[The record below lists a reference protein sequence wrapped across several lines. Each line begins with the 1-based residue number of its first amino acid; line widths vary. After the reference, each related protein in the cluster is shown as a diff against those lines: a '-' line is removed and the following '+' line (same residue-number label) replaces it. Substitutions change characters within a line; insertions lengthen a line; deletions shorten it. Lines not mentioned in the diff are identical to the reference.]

1 MSDTL
6 IGENGM
12 EKKIENY
19 SNGYKQAAR
28 TAVAEGCVLLKNDAG
43 VLPLKRG
50 CKVALFGRSQFHYY
64 KSGTGSGGMV
74 NTAYVTGVKEAIEQS
89 GAFEL
94 NQKLLQT
101 YEEWLQTHPYD
112 QGQGWA
118 QEPWYQEEMPITAE
132 FAAQLATESEVAVIL
147 IGRTAG
153 EDKDNKAEAGS
164 YLLTAQ
170 EEEMLAHVC
179 QAFEKTVVLLN
190 VGNIIDMK
198 WVQTYNPNTVMYI
211 WQGGQEGGNGVLDL
225 LDGTVSPSGGLADTI
240 AYDIADYASTAN
252 YGDPDQNFYA
262 EDIYVGYRYFSTFA
276 PEKVMYP
283 FGYGLSYTS
292 FSIDAQMVSEQEVT
306 AMVTNTGNHAG
317 KKIVLVFAEAPQGL
331 LGKPSRILVSFGKT
345 GELQPGEK
353 ETLTFAIRK
362 KDYASYDESGVTG
375 HKDCFVLEAGEYR
388 FYVGSDVNA
397 AKEIGSF
404 VMPETTVVEQ
414 LQEALAPV
422 IAFDALKPGA
432 KKADGTYERSSVPV
446 QLRTV
451 DPKERRK
458 EHLPQESVPTGD
470 RGIRLS
476 DVESGKATME
486 EFVAQL
492 SDEELIWLVRGEGM
506 CSPKVTAGTA
516 AAFGGLCEE
525 LTHYG
530 LPAACCADGP
540 SGIRMDCGLLAFAMP
555 NGTCLAC
562 TFNEAL
568 SEELYEYE
576 GIELRKNKIDTLLG
590 PGINIHRNPL
600 NGRNFEYF
608 SEDPYLTGRLA
619 AAQLRAM
626 HRYGVT
632 GTIKH
637 FAGNNQEYKR
647 HQTNSIVSQRA
658 LREIY
663 LRGFEIA
670 VKEGQARSIMTTYA
684 PVNGIWTAGN
694 YDLNTTVLREDW
706 GYTGIVMT
714 DWWATI
720 NEEGGTADIKQVG
733 AMVRAQND
741 LYMVTG
747 DAKCNGNDDNLEEE
761 VRSGKVTRGELQ
773 RAAIN
778 ICGFL
783 LSSLAYVRQE
793 NRLTP
798 MDEKLA
804 QLAKEENTQTG
815 PIINVETTGTE
826 LVIDGSQFDTS
837 QGSSVTFAA
846 TVAIRGTYQ
855 IVLRARATESS
866 FELAQIPVSVF
877 RDQTLAGMITLNGAQ
892 KQWKDY
898 VLDLPG
904 EITRHTSYLKFYFG
918 ISGLEIESC
927 KLVLTKDMDEEIQQ
941 RLATFSY
948 VED

>member
-1 MSDTL
+1 
-6 IGENGM
+6 M

-19 SNGYKQAAR
+19 INGYKHAAR

-43 VLPLKRG
+43 VLPLKKG

-94 NQKLLQT
+94 NQKLLHT
-101 YEEWLQTHPYD
+101 YEEWLKTHPYD

-118 QEPWYQEEMPITAE
+118 QEPWFQEEMPISGE
-132 FAAQLATESEVAVIL
+132 FAAEIARESEVAIIL

-164 YLLTAQ
+164 YLLT
-170 EEEMLAHVC
+170 EEEAHMLEHVC
-179 QAFEKTVVLLN
+179 AAFEKTVVLLN

-198 WVQTYNPNTVMYI
+198 WVKTYDPSAVMYI

-225 LDGTVSPSGGLADTI
+225 LDGTLSPSGGLADTI
-240 AYDIADYASTAN
+240 AYDISDYASTAN

-276 PEKVMYP
+276 PEKVLYP
-283 FGYGLSYTS
+283 FGYGMSYTS
-292 FSIDAQMVSEQEVT
+292 FSIDARMVSEQEVT
-306 AMVTNTGNHAG
+306 TMVTNTGNHAG
-317 KKIVLVFAEAPQGL
+317 KKIVLIFAEAPQGL
-331 LGKPSRILVSFGKT
+331 LGKASRVLVGFGKT
-345 GELQPGEK
+345 KELSPGES
-353 ETLTFAIRK
+353 ETLTFAVK
-362 KDYASYDESGVTG
+362 EKDYASYDESGITG
-375 HKDCFVLEAGEYR
+375 HKDCFVLEAGEYK
-388 FYVGSDVNA
+388 FYVGEDVA
-397 AKEIGSF
+397 RAKEIGSF
-404 VMPETTVVEQ
+404 VRSETVVVEE
-414 LQEALAPV
+414 LQEAMAPV
-422 IAFDALKPGA
+422 QMFDALKPGER
-432 KKADGTYERSSVPV
+432 KEDGTFEKSLVPV

-451 DPKERRK
+451 APQERRRQRLPKE
-458 EHLPQESVPTGD
+458 LAPTGD
-470 RGIRLS
+470 KGIVLS
-476 DVESGKATME
+476 DVESGKATMD

-492 SDEELIWLVRGEGM
+492 SDEEMIWLVRGEGM

-516 AAFGGLCEE
+516 AAFGGLCDE
-525 LTHYG
+525 LKHFG
-530 LPAACCADGP
+530 IPAACCADGP
-540 SGIRMDCGLLAFAMP
+540 SGIRMDCGMLAFSMP

-562 TFNEAL
+562 SFNEAL

-576 GIELRKNKIDTLLG
+576 GMELRKNKIDTLLG

-608 SEDPYLTGRLA
+608 SEDPYLTGHMA

-626 HRYGVT
+626 HRFGVT

-670 VKEGQARSIMTTYA
+670 VKDGQARSIMTTYA

-694 YDLNTTVLREDW
+694 YDLNTTILREDW

-720 NEEGGTADIKQVG
+720 NEEGGPADIRQV
-733 AMVRAQND
+733 ASMVRAQND
-741 LYMVTG
+741 LFMVTG

-761 VRSGKVTRGELQ
+761 VKSGKVTRGELQ
-773 RAAIN
+773 RAATN
-778 ICGFL
+778 ICEFL
-783 LSSLAYVRQE
+783 LTSLAYERQE
-793 NRLTP
+793 KPQTEL
-798 MDEKLA
+798 DHALEKLA
-804 QLAKEENTQTG
+804 REENTQTG
-815 PIINVETTGTE
+815 PIIHVETETNE
-826 LVIDGSQFDTS
+826 LVIDGSMFDTR
-837 QGSSVTFAA
+837 QGSAITFAA
-846 TVAIRGTYQ
+846 TIAIRGTYK
-855 IVLRARATESS
+855 IVLRARASEAT
-866 FELAQIPVSVF
+866 FELAQLPVSVF
-877 RDQTLAGMITLNGAQ
+877 RDQALVGMITLSGAD

-898 VLDLPG
+898 TLELPG
-904 EITRHTSYLKFYFG
+904 EIMRKTNYIKFYFG
-918 ISGLEIESC
+918 MGGLEIDSC
-927 KLVLTKDMDEEIQQ
+927 RLILTKDMDEEIQQ

-948 VED
+948 LED